1 MLACAAILETAAPSG
16 VWIFGGVE
24 NLTERGEPWGGGS
37 VALGKWSLINLLQC
51 VALGESKGCNK
62 PAAPWP
68 NWGSSQ
74 FYAAPLSVSLGRHL
88 ENSQCGMMAWPWW
101 CGGVG
106 GVVVLVVAAESCP
119 LEARGNDETRAG
131 EGRPPT
137 SATAN
142 LAIVMMLVL
151 VGCFMP

>member
-16 VWIFGGVE
+16 VWIFGGAE
-24 NLTERGEPWGGGS
+24 NLTERGEPWVGGS
-37 VALGKWSLINLLQC
+37 VALGKWSSINLLRC

-74 FYAAPLSVSLGRHL
+74 FYASLRLPGRHL

-106 GVVVLVVAAESCP
+106 GGGGELSP
-119 LEARGNDETRAG
+119 RGSG
-131 EGRPPT
+131 E
-137 SATAN
+137 
-142 LAIVMMLVL
+142 
-151 VGCFMP
+151 

>member
-1 MLACAAILETAAPSG
+1 M
-16 VWIFGGVE
+16 
-24 NLTERGEPWGGGS
+24 
-37 VALGKWSLINLLQC
+37 
-51 VALGESKGCNK
+51 
-62 PAAPWP
+62 
-68 NWGSSQ
+68 
-74 FYAAPLSVSLGRHL
+74 
-88 ENSQCGMMAWPWW
+88 
-101 CGGVG
+101 
-106 GVVVLVVAAESCP
+106 VLVVAAESCP